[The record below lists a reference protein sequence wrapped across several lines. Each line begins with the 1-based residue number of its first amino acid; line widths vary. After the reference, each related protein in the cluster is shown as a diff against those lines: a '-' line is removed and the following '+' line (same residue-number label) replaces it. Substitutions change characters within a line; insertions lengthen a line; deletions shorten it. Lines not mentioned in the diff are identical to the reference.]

1 MGVCGGQRK
10 YVQVGGGVQWADRI
24 DRDVGEIVSV
34 GSRGRYAGESGGCGV
49 RLVWGQ
55 MGAWESSWSGRGMG
69 NEWGLGGVRGCG

>member
-1 MGVCGGQRK
+1 M
-10 YVQVGGGVQWADRI
+10 QVGGGVQWADRI

-55 MGAWESSWSGRGMG
+55 MGAWESSWSGRGME
-69 NEWGLGGVRGCG
+69 NEWRLGGVRGCG